1 MSGKPPKHPPSVP
14 GENRLG
20 VVNSPEAL
28 EAAIEKRKAEE
39 KAELNKRRF
48 EAFFGNKPKTKGG
61 KTRKY
66 RKTGKHTTKKVKRRN
81 NGRRTRS

>member
-14 GENRLG
+14 GETREG
-20 VVNSPEAL
+20 VVKSPAL
-28 EAAIEKRKAEE
+28 EEARKKREAEE

-48 EAFFGNKPKTKGG
+48 EAFFGNKLKPKGG

>member
-14 GENRLG
+14 GETPPG
-20 VVNSPEAL
+20 VVKSPAL
-28 EAAIEKRKAEE
+28 EEARKKREAEE

-48 EAFFGNKPKTKGG
+48 EAFFGKKGG

-66 RKTGKHTTKKVKRRN
+66 RKTGKHTTKKVKHRN

>member
-1 MSGKPPKHPPSVP
+1 MSSKPPKHPPSVP
-14 GENRLG
+14 GETREG
-20 VVNSPEAL
+20 VVNSPAL
-28 EAAIEKRKAEE
+28 EEARKKREAEE

-48 EAFFGNKPKTKGG
+48 EKFFGNKLKTKGG

-66 RKTGKHTTKKVKRRN
+66 RKTGKHTTKKVKHRN

>member
-14 GENRLG
+14 GETPEG
-20 VVNSPEAL
+20 VVKSPAL
-28 EAAIEKRKAEE
+28 EEARKKREAEE

-48 EAFFGNKPKTKGG
+48 EAFFGNKLKTKGG

>member
-1 MSGKPPKHPPSVP
+1 MSGKPPQHPPSIRR
-14 GENRLG
+14 ENPKG

-28 EAAIEKRKAEE
+28 EEAREKRKAEE
-39 KAELNKRRF
+39 KAEENKRRF
-48 EAFFGNKPKTKGG
+48 EAFFRKKGG

>member
-14 GENRLG
+14 GETREG
-20 VVNSPEAL
+20 VVKSPAL
-28 EAAIEKRKAEE
+28 EEARKKREAEE

-48 EAFFGNKPKTKGG
+48 EAFFGNKLKAKGG

>member
-14 GENRLG
+14 GKTREG

-28 EAAIEKRKAEE
+28 EEARKKREAEE
-39 KAELNKRRF
+39 KAKLNEERF
-48 EAFFGNKPKTKGG
+48 KAFFGKKGG

>member
-14 GENRLG
+14 GETREG
-20 VVNSPEAL
+20 VVKSPAL
-28 EAAIEKRKAEE
+28 EEARKKREAEE

-48 EAFFGNKPKTKGG
+48 EKFFGKKGG

>member
-14 GENRLG
+14 GKTPEG

-28 EAAIEKRKAEE
+28 EAAIEKRKAKE
-39 KAELNKRRF
+39 KEVENKERF
-48 EAFFGNKPKTKGG
+48 NAFFGKKGG

>member
-1 MSGKPPKHPPSVP
+1 MSGKPPKHPPSIRR
-14 GENRLG
+14 ENPKG

-28 EAAIEKRKAEE
+28 EEAREKRNAEE

-48 EAFFGNKPKTKGG
+48 EAFFGNKQKPKGG

-66 RKTGKHTTKKVKRRN
+66 RRTGKHTTKKVKRRN